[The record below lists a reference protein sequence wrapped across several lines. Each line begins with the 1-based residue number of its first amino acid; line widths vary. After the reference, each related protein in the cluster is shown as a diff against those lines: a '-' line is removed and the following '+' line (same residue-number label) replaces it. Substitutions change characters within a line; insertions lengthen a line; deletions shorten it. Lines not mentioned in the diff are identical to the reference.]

1 MPSSDFDFG
10 GCRRELSV
18 FAGGCAVAR
27 KTTLHDGH
35 LTFFPISSS
44 GISNMRLQVG
54 HFVLIGMA
62 RKPRWR

>member
-10 GCRRELSV
+10 GWGRELSV
-18 FAGGCAVAR
+18 LAGGDPAVA
-27 KTTLHDGH
+27 KKMILQDGH

-44 GISNMRLQVG
+44 GISTVRLQVG

-62 RKPRWR
+62 RNL